1 MLFNELG
8 CVEII
13 VEMCSILILAVSQW
27 DGYTDPATG
36 TAIVCVVCVACVA
49 CVVVLGIYLD
59 FKVIVI
65 VVLLLENN
73 MVYFVSY

>member
-13 VEMCSILILAVSQW
+13 VEMCAILILAVSQW
-27 DGYTDPATG
+27 DGDADPSAAI
-36 TAIVCVVCVACVA
+36 AIVY
-49 CVVVLGIYLD
+49 VVVWCIYLD

-73 MVYFVSY
+73 MVYFVGY

>member
-8 CVEII
+8 CVEIV

-27 DGYTDPATG
+27 DGDADPSAV
-36 TAIVCVVCVACVA
+36 IVVVVVVCVVMWR
-49 CVVVLGIYLD
+49 IYLD
-59 FKVIVI
+59 FKIIVI

-73 MVYFVSY
+73 MVYFVGY

>member
-8 CVEII
+8 CVEIV

-27 DGYTDPATG
+27 DGDADPSA
-36 TAIVCVVCVACVA
+36 AIAIL
-49 CVVVLGIYLD
+49 LGIYLD

-65 VVLLLENN
+65 VVLLLEND
-73 MVYFVSY
+73 VIYFVGY

>member
-8 CVEII
+8 CVEIV

-27 DGYTDPATG
+27 DGDADPSA
-36 TAIVCVVCVACVA
+36 
-49 CVVVLGIYLD
+49 VVVLGIYLD
-59 FKVIVI
+59 FKIIVI

-73 MVYFVSY
+73 MVYFVGY

>member
-8 CVEII
+8 CVEIV

-27 DGYTDPATG
+27 DGYTDPSAY
-36 TAIVCVVCVACVA
+36 VV

-65 VVLLLENN
+65 VVFLLENKV
-73 MVYFVSY
+73 VYFVCY

>member
-8 CVEII
+8 CVEIV

-27 DGYTDPATG
+27 DGDADPCA
-36 TAIVCVVCVACVA
+36 VFVVV

-59 FKVIVI
+59 FKIIVI
-65 VVLLLENN
+65 VVLLLENKV
-73 MVYFVSY
+73 VYFVCY

>member
-27 DGYTDPATG
+27 DGDADPGAVVVL
-36 TAIVCVVCVACVA
+36 VCVVMW
-49 CVVVLGIYLD
+49 GIYLD

-65 VVLLLENN
+65 VVLLLENKV
-73 MVYFVSY
+73 VYFVSY

>member
-8 CVEII
+8 CVEIV

-27 DGYTDPATG
+27 DGDTDPGADPS
-36 TAIVCVVCVACVA
+36 AVIVVCVVMWC
-49 CVVVLGIYLD
+49 IYLD
-59 FKVIVI
+59 FKIIVI

-73 MVYFVSY
+73 MVYFVSYQLPMF

>member
-8 CVEII
+8 CVEIV

-27 DGYTDPATG
+27 DGDADPSAVVV
-36 TAIVCVVCVACVA
+36 VCVVMWR
-49 CVVVLGIYLD
+49 IYLD
-59 FKVIVI
+59 FKIIVI

-73 MVYFVSY
+73 MVYFVGY